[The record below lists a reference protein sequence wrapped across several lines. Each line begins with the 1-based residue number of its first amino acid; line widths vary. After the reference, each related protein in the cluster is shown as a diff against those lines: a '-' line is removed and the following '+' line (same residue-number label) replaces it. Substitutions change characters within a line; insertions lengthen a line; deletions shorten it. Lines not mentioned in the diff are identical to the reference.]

1 MLRTSR
7 HLRGLVRL
15 PMLRHRHTCR
25 PREVRGQL
33 LPVCPPQAYL
43 RPNSHAN
50 LRCPGAT
57 QRQRPTTI
65 FTPQTITWD
74 GTPRVGRNPMTVH
87 HDCRQDLR
95 RGGPISRILPPRAAV
110 TTGGGGRGPGGR
122 RPGVSERA
130 WCAGGV
136 PSTVCGRS
144 YRRWYNSKSGSLSQ
158 QDRPTL
164 LSVRRMCV
172 HRMEHGLSRVDAG
185 RRRFSPLLPIWD
197 AANVVGVQL
206 GMRVAVLRGAM
217 AWWLERARS
226 SGSRRGHR

>member
-110 TTGGGGRGPGGR
+110 TTGWRAGSRRKETGCLRESLVCRGGT
-122 RPGVSERA
+122 EH
-130 WCAGGV
+130 
-136 PSTVCGRS
+136 
-144 YRRWYNSKSGSLSQ
+144 
-158 QDRPTL
+158 
-164 LSVRRMCV
+164 SVR
-172 HRMEHGLSRVDAG
+172 
-185 RRRFSPLLPIWD
+185 PLLPTL
-197 AANVVGVQL
+197 VQFEKRL
-206 GMRVAVLRGAM
+206 SFSTRPTDPAIREAHVRASHGARPL
-217 AWWLERARS
+217 A
-226 SGSRRGHR
+226 G